1 MWGLCWKR
9 AAEAAFSKVVAGVR
23 LIRSRAATVSF
34 YGRMNG
40 FSSACVFL

>member
-9 AAEAAFSKVVAGVR
+9 AAEAAFSKIVAGVR
-23 LIRSRAATVSF
+23 LTGSRAATVSL

-40 FSSACVFL
+40 FAFACVFL